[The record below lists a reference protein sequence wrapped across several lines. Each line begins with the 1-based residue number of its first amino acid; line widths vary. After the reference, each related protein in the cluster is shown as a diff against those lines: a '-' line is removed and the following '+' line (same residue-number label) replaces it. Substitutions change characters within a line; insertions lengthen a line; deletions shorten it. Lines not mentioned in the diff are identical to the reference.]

1 MKYLPPLIESEGKL
15 VPFKSFNKWTASDL
29 DTTQS
34 EKLQHKLEEIK
45 NAMPPPTTAGDDP
58 TTSDRFTIGP
68 ADSEDYKNYNIL
80 GQIFVSKGQSL
91 KKYTLIDAGEYFDAD
106 NIPVCRIYFAGF
118 VYKDENGITKF
129 SREFTLAFH
138 NGAINQSGDLNG

>member
-1 MKYLPPLIESEGKL
+1 
-15 VPFKSFNKWTASDL
+15 
-29 DTTQS
+29 
-34 EKLQHKLEEIK
+34 
-45 NAMPPPTTAGDDP
+45 MPSPTTAGDDP
-58 TTSDRFTIGP
+58 TISYRFTIGP